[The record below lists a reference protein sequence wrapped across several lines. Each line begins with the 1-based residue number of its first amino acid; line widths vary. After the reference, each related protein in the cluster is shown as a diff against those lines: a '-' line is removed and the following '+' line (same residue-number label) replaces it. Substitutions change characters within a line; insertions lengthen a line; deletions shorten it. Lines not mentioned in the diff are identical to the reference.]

1 MIHLRVHIPEKD
13 GVLYL
18 GLNSAI
24 EIFIRNNFTLLLLLR
39 KFVSKNI
46 LFLLARPLRFL
57 VLLSVR
63 WIFSLFESQLRYRPA
78 SSRHSDSISTETFEE
93 TIFLL
98 QPKKLHLFLCWI
110 SDIIGIVPEESRLY
124 GWLAWKLL
132 EEFLQATLS
141 QAIQRIFRVRR
152 ANH

>member
-1 MIHLRVHIPEKD
+1 MIHLRVHIPEED
-13 GVLYL
+13 RVLYL

-24 EIFIRNNFTLLLLLR
+24 EIFIWNNFTLLLLLR
-39 KFVSKNI
+39 KFASKNI

-57 VLLSVR
+57 VLLFVR
-63 WIFSLFESQLRYRPA
+63 WIFLLFESQLRYRPA
-78 SSRHSDSISTETFEE
+78 SSRHSDCISTETFEG

-110 SDIIGIVPEESRLY
+110 SDIIGIVPKENRLY
-124 GWLAWKLL
+124 EWLAWKLL

-141 QAIQRIFRVRR
+141 QAIQRIFRVHR

>member
-1 MIHLRVHIPEKD
+1 MIHVRVHIPGKD
-13 GVLYL
+13 RVLYL

-39 KFVSKNI
+39 KFVSRNI

-57 VLLSVR
+57 VLFSFR

-93 TIFLL
+93 AIFLL
-98 QPKKLHLFLCWI
+98 QPKKLHLFLCRI

-141 QAIQRIFRVRR
+141 RAIQRIFRVRR

>member
-1 MIHLRVHIPEKD
+1 MIHLRVHIPEED
-13 GVLYL
+13 RVLYL

-24 EIFIRNNFTLLLLLR
+24 EIFIWNNFTLLLLLR
-39 KFVSKNI
+39 KFASKNI

-57 VLLSVR
+57 VLLFVR
-63 WIFSLFESQLRYRPA
+63 WIFLLFESQLRYRPA
-78 SSRHSDSISTETFEE
+78 SSRHSDCISTETFEG

-110 SDIIGIVPEESRLY
+110 SDIIGIIPEENRLY
-124 GWLAWKLL
+124 EWLAWKLL

-141 QAIQRIFRVRR
+141 QAIQRIFRVHR